1 MTQAERNCVEAVAAH
16 VEAVQDKVQEV
27 YAIANA
33 SRAAIEG
40 IRLDVERLT
49 GKVEHMHTPI
59 TCTMAPRMAH
69 TEAKAQAL
77 DVRLANLETD
87 RIRILAAIGGIR
99 WMVAAAV
106 TIVGLLPYL
115 YRAWEAGLFPA
126 PGK

>member
-1 MTQAERNCVEAVAAH
+1 VAHA
-16 VEAVQDKVQEV
+16 
-27 YAIANA
+27 
-33 SRAAIEG
+33 
-40 IRLDVERLT
+40 
-49 GKVEHMHTPI
+49 
-59 TCTMAPRMAH
+59 
-69 TEAKAQAL
+69 EAKAQAL

-115 YRAWEAGLFPA
+115 SRAWEACLFPA